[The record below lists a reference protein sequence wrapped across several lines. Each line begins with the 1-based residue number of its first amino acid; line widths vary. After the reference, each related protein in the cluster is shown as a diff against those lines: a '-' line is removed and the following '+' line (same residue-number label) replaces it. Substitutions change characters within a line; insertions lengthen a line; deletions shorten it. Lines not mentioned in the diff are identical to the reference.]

1 MDFLDEEFS
10 GLVDGHQLNP
20 RFFVCFVVID
30 ENVLMIVD
38 EITVIGPV
46 ESYVIPIVIEE
57 TKSGHDG
64 SVWIIGLSA

>member
-10 GLVDGHQLNP
+10 GLVYGHQLNP

-30 ENVLMIVD
+30 ENVLMMVD

-46 ESYVIPIVIEE
+46 ESDVIPIVIEE
-57 TKSGHDG
+57 TESAH
-64 SVWIIGLSA
+64 SVCVSVL